1 MTVYE
6 IQNILSQYG
15 LYVLA
20 ALVFVEY
27 LSFPGMPR
35 GIVLPVMGFV
45 SRLGVFSFEYAF
57 ISALA
62 AAMAASLLIYLI
74 GYALPEPAMKFYSRR
89 EKYADRFREV
99 EKFMKKY
106 GRLALLRSRLTR
118 TYRTFIS
125 IPAGILRMNF
135 LGYFVSSLIGNA
147 LFIVASI
154 GVVNLLTMFIV

>member
-6 IQNILSQYG
+6 LQNILSQYG

-20 ALVFVEY
+20 GLVFVEY
-27 LSFPGMPR
+27 LSFPGIPR
-35 GIVLPVMGFV
+35 GIVLPVMGFM
-45 SRLGVFSFEYAF
+45 SRLGVFSFEYGF
-57 ISALA
+57 IGALS
-62 AAMAASLLIYLI
+62 AAMAASLLVYLL
-74 GYALPEPAMKFYSRR
+74 GYVMPNPAMKFYSRR

-106 GRLALLRSRLTR
+106 RKLALLRSRFTR

-135 LGYFVSSLIGNA
+135 LGYFVSSLLGNA
-147 LFIVASI
+147 LFILFCM
-154 GVVNLLTMFIV
+154 GTVNILTMFVV

>member
-45 SRLGVFSFEYAF
+45 SRLGVFSFEQAF
-57 ISALA
+57 LGALI
-62 AAMAASLLIYLI
+62 AAMAASLLIYII
-74 GYALPEPAMKFYSRR
+74 GYALPQPAMKFYSRR

-106 GRLALLRSRLTR
+106 GKLALFRSRLNR

-125 IPAGILRMNF
+125 IPAGILHMNI
-135 LGYFVSSLIGNA
+135 LGYFISSLLGNA
-147 LFIVASI
+147 LFIGVSV
-154 GVVNLLTMFIV
+154 GVVNLVAMLIV